1 MVQEGS
7 SKIQE
12 LSEKLDLTIEKLG
25 TLEAFINNNPEYAE
39 LTPYLRIATA
49 SLRTAIN
56 LYGDPLKLIIAAK
69 NLKPPPEGE

>member
-7 SKIQE
+7 PKIQE

-25 TLEAFINNNPEYAE
+25 TLEAFINKNPEYAE
-39 LTPYLRIATA
+39 LAPYLRIAMA